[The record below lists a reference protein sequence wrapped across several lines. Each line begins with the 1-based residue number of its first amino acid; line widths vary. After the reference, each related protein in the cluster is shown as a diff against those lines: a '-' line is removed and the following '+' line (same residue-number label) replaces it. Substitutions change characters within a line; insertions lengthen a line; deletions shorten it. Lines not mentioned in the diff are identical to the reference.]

1 MSAIQL
7 SRLQLYQRVW
17 SEPVSK
23 LAPQFGMSDV
33 GLAKLCRRHSIPLP
47 PRGHWAKLSA
57 GKPTTKIPL
66 PPHKGRQDYPIRL
79 EEVSKEK
86 LDQRNQEL
94 RQIAELKEKLA
105 KSSVDHSSDIPVHPI
120 VKAASKVLLRKT
132 GWKNEKGLRHV
143 PSEILDISVTEGSVE
158 RALGLTNKV
167 FHALGLQ
174 ENFDVKIDSEKQT
187 TWLQFKDHGVRFQ
200 FQITEQVRR
209 SNHEPTEA
217 EKLAQK
223 RYFEGTRLGRFDTN
237 YSYPPRYDY
246 TPTGLLTL
254 SIGAFP
260 YRKTW
265 NDTKSTE
272 LFDRIEEI
280 VIGVVTG
287 IDATKKYNH
296 EQELERQRRERAR
309 LRHEDLKKR
318 RTEELAKLEIAERQ
332 AQNLERAE
340 RLRKL
345 ADAKEAQAI
354 AQGQLTD
361 KLIDWLSWVRAKA
374 DTIDPT
380 VLVSDPI
387 LDAPFEEGYYSYRW

>member
-1 MSAIQL
+1 
-7 SRLQLYQRVW
+7 
-17 SEPVSK
+17 VSK
-23 LAPQFGMSDV
+23 LAPQFGLSDV

-57 GKPTTKIPL
+57 GRPTTKIPL
-66 PPHKGRQDYPIRL
+66 PPPKGRHDYPIRL

-86 LDQRNQEL
+86 LDQRNHEL
-94 RQIAELKEKLA
+94 RQIAELKHKLA
-105 KSSVDHSSDIPVHPI
+105 SDLGDGTIEVPIHPM
-120 VKAASKVLLRKT
+120 VRAASKVLLRKS

-143 PSEILDISVTEGSVE
+143 PSEVLDISVTEGSVE
-158 RALGLTNKV
+158 RALDLTNRV

-174 ENFDVKIDSEKQT
+174 ESFGVKIDAEKQRT
-187 TWLQFKDHGVRFQ
+187 YLEFKNHGVRFQ

-209 SNHEPTEA
+209 SNHELTEA

-223 RYFEGTRLGRFDTN
+223 RYYESFSSSRFNAN
-237 YSYPPRYDY
+237 YTYPPRYDY
-246 TPTGLLTL
+246 HPTGLLTL
-254 SIGAFP
+254 SIGDYP

-272 LFDRIEEI
+272 LLDRIEEI
-280 VIGVVTG
+280 VVSVITG
-287 IDATKKYNH
+287 IESTKKYLH

-309 LRHEDLKKR
+309 LRYEDLKKR
-318 RTEELAKLEIAERQ
+318 RTEELAKLEDAERQ

-354 AQGQLTD
+354 AQGQLTP
-361 KLIDWLSWVRAKA
+361 KLIDWLCWVRAKA

-387 LDAPFEEGYYSYRW
+387 LDAPFKEGQYGYGW